1 MAGARPTATVDA
13 VNSPTNGHGNGVEP
27 IRRLPDGTIKQ
38 VNPLSGTQVWTVPG
52 RGNRPLGSAAGS
64 AAPINMNRL
73 GRHCAFCSGRYWDTP
88 PEKSR
93 LVRTSEG
100 WRKIDNLP
108 ASQLTATTADFRRI
122 PNLFEIL
129 SLDYWEA
136 NHGYVMPPEVRARM
150 EAYLADRDGY
160 AHVMGVAKG
169 KALAS
174 GVEERQWNHF
184 TDEQRLEW
192 ADNFFA
198 GGHDVI
204 VARRHFADGATC
216 EDHLASSGTLLPEEH
231 HQYIAYTIDTMRD
244 LYDFNPNVKYV
255 ATFQNWL
262 RPAGASFDHLHK
274 QLVAIDENGVQ
285 AEREYLK
292 AKANP
297 NIYNEMA
304 VDYAADQGLLLAENA
319 HAVAFA
325 GFGHRYPTLE
335 VYSKAAVRMPWEHN
349 PAQIR
354 AVSDLLHACH
364 AATGPTVASNE
375 EWYYQPR
382 GLDVPMPWRIMIK
395 WRVSTLAGFEG
406 GTKINV
412 NTISPFTLKER
423 VLPRLKQ
430 LREQGLIAPMR
441 LGAECQPERGCLRY
455 ADG

>member
-1 MAGARPTATVDA
+1 MKGVELEDA
-13 VNSPTNGHGNGVEP
+13 EP
-27 IRRLPDGTIKQ
+27 IRRMADGTIKQ

-64 AAPINMNRL
+64 AALINPSRH
-73 GRHCAFCSGRYWDTP
+73 GRYCAFCSGRYWETP

-93 LVRTSEG
+93 LIRTSEG
-100 WRKIDNLP
+100 WRQLDLLP
-108 ASQLTATTADFRRI
+108 AAELTATTAEFRRI

-136 NHGYVMPPEVRARM
+136 NHGYTMPATAHARM
-150 EAYLADRDGY
+150 EAYLADG
-160 AHVMGVAKG
+160 AGNTHVMGVARG

-174 GVEERQWNHF
+174 GVPERTWNQL
-184 TDEQRLEW
+184 TEDQRLEW

-216 EDHLASSGTLLPEEH
+216 EDHLASSGTLTPEEH
-231 HQYIAYTIDTMRD
+231 EQYTAYTIRTMLE
-244 LYDFNPNVKYV
+244 LYDFNPHVMYV

-274 QLVAIDENGVQ
+274 QLVAIDERGVQ
-285 AEREYLK
+285 AEREHSRVL
-292 AKANP
+292 ANP

-304 VDYAADQGLLLAENA
+304 VDYAAGQGLLLAENV

-335 VYSKAAVRMPWEHN
+335 IYSKAPARMPWDHTPE
-349 PAQIR
+349 QVR
-354 AVSDLLHACH
+354 AMSDLLHACH
-364 AATGPTVASNE
+364 AATGATVATNE
-375 EWYYQPR
+375 EWYHQPR
-382 GLDVPMPWRIMIK
+382 DLDVPMPWRIMVK

-412 NTISPFTLKER
+412 NTISPFALHDR
-423 VLPRLKQ
+423 VLPRLLE
-430 LREQGLIAPMR
+430 LRKQGLVAPMR
-441 LGAECQPERGCLRY
+441 LGSECHPEKSCLRY
-455 ADG
+455 AE